1 MKNDKKYESPVV
13 TLVTF
18 GSEIGFA
25 QSPSAVYDAKT
36 ETYEILPS
44 QGWN

>member
-1 MKNDKKYESPVV
+1 MNNDKKYESPVV

-18 GSEIGFA
+18 RSEIGFA
-25 QSPSAVYDAKT
+25 QSPSAGYGAKT